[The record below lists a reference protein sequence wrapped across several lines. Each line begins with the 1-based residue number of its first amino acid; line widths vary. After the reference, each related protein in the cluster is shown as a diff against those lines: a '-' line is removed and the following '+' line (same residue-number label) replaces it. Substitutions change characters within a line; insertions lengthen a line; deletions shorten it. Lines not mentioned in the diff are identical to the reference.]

1 MRVEDKS
8 VEESTFNDLTKRKK
22 KSVIGK
28 MLRPIVLVVLN
39 PVTVALILAG
49 LIIFGVCKFM
59 YYMDE
64 KNYPYGEYE
73 LTYRVY
79 YSPNNTKD
87 YTVTHTRPIIVNSH
101 RGTNEVYL
109 YDKGTV
115 ISTSAPIEVVR
126 YVNKTK

>member
-1 MRVEDKS
+1 MRIEDKS

-22 KSVIGK
+22 KSVIAK
-28 MLRPIVLVVLN
+28 MLRP
-39 PVTVALILAG
+39 LILFIINPITVTIVICG
-49 LIIFGVCKFM
+49 LITCGIWKFLD
-59 YYMDE
+59 YQD
-64 KNYPYGEYE
+64 KKDYPYGEYE

-126 YVNKTK
+126 YVNKAK

>member
-1 MRVEDKS
+1 MRVE
-8 VEESTFNDLTKRKK
+8 ENSTFNDLTKRKK
-22 KSVIGK
+22 KSVIAK
-28 MLRPIVLVVLN
+28 MFRP
-39 PVTVALILAG
+39 LILFIINPITVTIVIGG
-49 LIIFGVCKFM
+49 LIICGLLKFID
-59 YYMDE
+59 YQVE

-126 YVNKTK
+126 YVNKAK

>member
-1 MRVEDKS
+1 MRVED
-8 VEESTFNDLTKRKK
+8 STFNDLTKRKK

-28 MLRPIVLVVLN
+28 MLRPIILVVIN
-39 PVTVALILAG
+39 PVTIAFILAS

-64 KNYPYGEYE
+64 KAYPYGEYE

-79 YSPNNTKD
+79 YTPSNVRE
-87 YTVTHTRPIIVNSH
+87 YTVTHNRPIWFSSNKGS
-101 RGTNEVYL
+101 NEVYL

-115 ISTSAPIEVVR
+115 IETSAPIEVVK
-126 YVNKTK
+126 YVNHIHK